1 MEFYKIDIEGIVSN
15 IEDSL
20 GLYVRDDG
28 VIIPNEDITLQQVIK
43 TVEQET
49 IDDTDELSSFV
60 LFKILD
66 ELGEY
71 GLI

>member
-1 MEFYKIDIEGIVSN
+1 MELYKIDIEGIVSN